1 LRLFNLVVIVNRSD
15 LEDLCYITP
24 IANVPSIILKG
35 IVSHRAAQQ
44 FAHKSVAMAEIQDKR
59 STKRVP
65 GGRPLHEYVNLYM
78 SARNP
83 MMYKRRVQHEELC
96 VLRISTDVLDLPGVI
111 VADGNAASDY
121 TGFWPAP
128 GGLAKVNRAL
138 TFAES
143 WTSPDVI
150 DQYRRASAKCA
161 EILVPDRVESKYI
174 LGAYV
179 SSVSSSER
187 FRSVC
192 ATLPRTI
199 LPTLFFR

>member
-1 LRLFNLVVIVNRSD
+1 LFNLVVSVNRSD
-15 LEDLCYITP
+15 LKELCYITP

-44 FAHKSVAMAEIQDKR
+44 FAHESIAMAEIQDKR

-83 MMYKRRVQHEELC
+83 MMYKRSVQHEELC
-96 VLRISTDVLDLPGVI
+96 VLRISTDVLDFPGVI
-111 VADGNAASDY
+111 VTDGNAASDY
-121 TGFWPAP
+121 TAFWPAP
-128 GGLAKVNRAL
+128 GGLAKVNQAL
-138 TFAES
+138 TFAEY

-150 DQYRRASAKCA
+150 EQFRRASAKCA
-161 EILVPDRVESKYI
+161 EILVPDRVESNNI

-179 SSVSSSER
+179 SCLSSYER
-187 FRSVC
+187 FQSVC
-192 ATLPRTI
+192 ATVPGTI